1 MAAGLLLGLSLI
13 VAIGAQNVY
22 VLRQGM
28 LRGYLP
34 LVVGICSAS
43 DVVLIAAGV
52 AGGGMAIGDRHW
64 LLDVARTGDALFIFG
79 YAALAARRAWRPAT
93 VPSGPARPA
102 TSQSAVTAAC
112 LAFTWLNPAVYLDNV
127 VLVGSVANASPGRQW
142 WFGAG
147 AEVASTLWVLG
158 ARLRR
163 PAGGPRIRATALL
176 AAARCLHRCRHGRDR
191 PSGTARRAL
200 TLARR
205 GDYRGFLSAC
215 RRGLFG
221 W

>member
-28 LRGYLP
+28 LREYVS

-52 AGGGMAIGDRHW
+52 AGGGIAIGDRHW
-64 LLDVARTGDALFIFG
+64 LQEVARIGDALFIFG

-93 VPSGPARPA
+93 VPFDPSRPA
-102 TSQSAVTAAC
+102 TSRPAVAAAC

-142 WFGAG
+142 WFGGG
-147 AEVASTLWVLG
+147 AAVASILWFAVLG
-158 ARLRR
+158 FGAGLVAPVFARPRSWRLLDIFTAVVMVVIGLRV
-163 PAGGPRIRATALL
+163 LL
-176 AAARCLHRCRHGRDR
+176 AGR
-191 PSGTARRAL
+191 
-200 TLARR
+200 
-205 GDYRGFLSAC
+205 
-215 RRGLFG
+215 
-221 W
+221 

>member
-28 LRGYLP
+28 LREYVP

-52 AGGGMAIGDRHW
+52 AGGGIAIGDRHW
-64 LLDVARTGDALFIFG
+64 LLEVARIGDALFIFG
-79 YAALAARRAWRPAT
+79 YAALAARRAFRPAT
-93 VPSGPARPA
+93 VPSGPLRPA
-102 TSQSAVTAAC
+102 KSRPAVIAAC

-142 WFGAG
+142 WFGGG
-147 AEVASTLWVLG
+147 AAVASIVWFAVLGFG
-158 ARLRR
+158 ARLLASVFAR
-163 PAGGPRIRATALL
+163 PRSWQFLDVFTAVVMVVIGLRVLL
-176 AAARCLHRCRHGRDR
+176 AGR
-191 PSGTARRAL
+191 
-200 TLARR
+200 
-205 GDYRGFLSAC
+205 
-215 RRGLFG
+215 
-221 W
+221 